1 MKTKYNKDYMIR
13 TKEIGDKIQVSLDP
27 INKDN
32 GGVIHISMPKAKPLK
47 DVFNTINK
55 AIKIYEEI

>member
-27 INKDN
+27 TNKDN
-32 GGVIHISMPKAKPLK
+32 GGVIHISIPKDKSLK
-47 DVFNTINK
+47 DVSNTIKK